1 MFLFEENQQE
11 TQALVTDL
19 VHLSSAS
26 TGAMSFVPVKFFVV
40 CTQTPPA
47 RATDGDHT
55 TAIYFIKLS
64 G

>member
-11 TQALVTDL
+11 TQAPVTDS

-26 TGAMSFVPVKFFVV
+26 TVATSFVPVKFFVV
-40 CTQTPPA
+40 CTQTSPA

-55 TAIYFIKLS
+55 TAISFIKLS